1 MLPIPP
7 RRLVFNWRWEAIDW
21 FRGDFGFSLEGL
33 LVAWARA
40 GFDGHG
46 IEATAVLQEVVPR
59 GAVET
64 MALPELM
71 VEANIAELTGDK
83 LQSGQVVRF
92 EIWGTAISGAIP
104 SGARPGST
112 HSTRSGAGSRPGAR
126 PSVEAGVGAR
136 TQP

>member
-1 MLPIPP
+1 MN
-7 RRLVFNWRWEAIDW
+7 R
-21 FRGDFGFSLEGL
+21 FRGDLIFSLEGL

-59 GAVET
+59 GAFET

-71 VEANIAELTGDK
+71 VEANIAEPTGDK

-92 EIWGTAISGAIP
+92 EIAQDLEQDLVRELVPA
-104 SGARPGST
+104 
-112 HSTRSGAGSRPGAR
+112 SRQ
-126 PSVEAGVGAR
+126 V
-136 TQP
+136 

>member
-1 MLPIPP
+1 MLPIPS
-7 RRLVFNWRWEAIDW
+7 RRLVFNWRWEAINC
-21 FRGDFGFSLEGL
+21 FRGDYGFSLERL

-92 EIWGTAISGAIP
+92 EIAQDLEQDLVRELVPA
-104 SGARPGST
+104 
-112 HSTRSGAGSRPGAR
+112 SRQ
-126 PSVEAGVGAR
+126 V
-136 TQP
+136 